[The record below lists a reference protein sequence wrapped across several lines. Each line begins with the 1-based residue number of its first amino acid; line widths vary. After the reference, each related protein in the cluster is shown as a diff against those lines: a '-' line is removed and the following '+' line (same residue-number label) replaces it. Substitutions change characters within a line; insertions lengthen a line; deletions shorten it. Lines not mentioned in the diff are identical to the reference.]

1 MMEKKCFFWIC
12 VPVYNVE
19 AFLKDCLDSVLNQT
33 YQNFRV
39 VLVNDGSTDDSG
51 TICDEYANRDKR
63 ISVIHKK
70 NEGQISARQ
79 MAMKFVLENANKISQ
94 NLAFL
99 VYLDSD
105 DSLKQN
111 ALEKI
116 NNTINKYSCDMV
128 IYGMDRVYKDKVI
141 KSFENKD
148 IFDLIEDKRVLY
160 TIVFND
166 SDYNPVCRKAINT
179 ALLNKLD
186 YSQYFH
192 IKHAEDLLQSIDY
205 YKRASKIYFL
215 NEALYNYTLN
225 PQSITQT
232 VSYQN
237 FKVDF
242 TVREKVLAFLMTENV
257 FSRENWVQYYSYCIL
272 QITNTVKTIFKF
284 NTPLLEKIKLCDQ
297 IYNSSY
303 YKSISVAN
311 LDKKRL
317 GSANYFI
324 YTLFKN
330 KAYFI
335 LNIIFYIYKVLK

>member
-1 MMEKKCFFWIC
+1 MEKNVFFWIC
-12 VPVYNVE
+12 IPVYNVE
-19 AFLKDCLDSVLNQT
+19 TFLKNCLDSVLKQT
-33 YQNFRV
+33 YKNFRV
-39 VLVNDGSTDDSG
+39 VLVNDGSTDNSG
-51 TICDEYANRDKR
+51 TICDEYAKR
-63 ISVIHKK
+63 NKMISVIHKK
-70 NEGQISARQ
+70 NEGLIIARQ
-79 MAMKFVLENANKISQ
+79 TARFFVLEQLSNILEPN
-94 NLAFL
+94 FL
-99 VYLDSD
+99 ICLDSD
-105 DSLKQN
+105 DSLRHN

-116 NNTINKYSCDMV
+116 NNTIKKYSCDMV

-148 IFDLIEDKRVLY
+148 RFNLVEDKRTLY
-160 TIVFND
+160 KIVFND
-166 SDYNPVCRKAINT
+166 PDYNPVWRKAINT

-215 NEALYNYTLN
+215 NEVLYNYTLN

-242 TVREKVLAFLMTENV
+242 TVRDKVLTFLMNEDV
-257 FSRENWVQYYSYCIL
+257 FSREDWVQYYSYCIL

-284 NTPLLEKIKLCDQ
+284 NIPLLKKINLCYQ

-303 YKSISVAN
+303 YKSISMAK
-311 LDKKRL
+311 LDKKQL
-317 GSANYFI
+317 GSVNYFI

-335 LNIIFYIYKVLK
+335 LNIIFSLYRFLK